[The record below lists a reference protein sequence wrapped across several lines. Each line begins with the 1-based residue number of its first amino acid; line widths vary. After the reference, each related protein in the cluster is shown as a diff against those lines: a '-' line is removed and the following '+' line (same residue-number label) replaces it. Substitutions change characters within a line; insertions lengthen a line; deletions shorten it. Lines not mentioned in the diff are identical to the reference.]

1 MQYAEEFEG
10 LMLAVKLLTLL
21 ISMMAL
27 SHVGCCLWYG
37 VGNIDDCGQ
46 WSVSLLHRSILFFF
60 RRRVI
65 ATPWLGWVPRNYPD
79 QGGVRATQLRSYAAD
94 PMMQV

>member
-46 WSVSLLHRSILFFF
+46 WSLHRSILVFICLQSDCDTVARLGAEELSGP
-60 RRRVI
+60 RRGKSN
-65 ATPWLGWVPRNYPD
+65 A
-79 QGGVRATQLRSYAAD
+79 ATQ
-94 PMMQV
+94 QIQ